1 MAHSVAACAEFQ
13 KFAQDYYFK
22 HITSSNG
29 LAEKGVQTVNNI
41 LNKAKKDNKDLYKAM
56 LEFRNT
62 HLDDSVGWITS
73 STVPGKK
80 N

>member
-29 LAEKGVQTVNNI
+29 LAEKGVQTVN
-41 LNKAKKDNKDLYKAM
+41 KAKKNNKDLYKAM
-56 LEFRNT
+56 LEFINT
-62 HLDDSVGWITS
+62 QLDDSVGWITS